1 MEKDLLKLPVTV
13 VAVSKN
19 HTKDDIRRLYDRGF
33 RIFGENRVQEL
44 LTKVDLDLPI
54 IWHMIG
60 HLQSNKV
67 KSVVTY
73 CQLIHSV
80 DSFDLLKEINKEAG
94 KQAKIM
100 NVLIQVNIA
109 EEITKYGI
117 SKDQLPIIIQQA
129 KALDHI
135 CIMGIM
141 VIGPHTDDV
150 QQIKAV
156 FDEGKILF
164 DKLYKI
170 QQNNLKPT
178 YLSMGMSND
187 YEIAIDCGSNMVR
200 IGTLLFNTY

>member
-1 MEKDLLKLPVTV
+1 MEKDLLHLPVTV
-13 VAVSKN
+13 VAVSKTR
-19 HTKDDIRRLYDRGF
+19 TKEDIRRLYDQGF

-60 HLQSNKV
+60 HLQTNKV

-73 CQLIHSV
+73 CQMIHSV
-80 DSFDLLKEINKEAG
+80 DSYDLLKVIDKEAN
-94 KQAKIM
+94 KQDKIM

-109 EEITKYGI
+109 KEVTKYGI
-117 SKDQLPIIIQQA
+117 TKDQLPIIIQQA
-129 KALDHI
+129 NSLENI

-141 VIGPHTDDV
+141 VIGPHTEDT
-150 QQIKAV
+150 QQIKEV
-156 FDEGKILF
+156 FDEGKKLF
-164 DKLYKI
+164 DDLHKI

-200 IGTLLFNTY
+200 IGTLLFRTY

>member
-1 MEKDLLKLPVTV
+1 MKNDLLNLPVTV

-19 HTKDDIRRLYDRGF
+19 HTKDDICRLYDQGF

-44 LTKVDLDLPI
+44 LTKIDLDLPI

-80 DSFDLLKEINKEAG
+80 DSYSLLKDIDKEAC

-109 EEITKYGI
+109 EEITKHGI
-117 SKDQLPIIIQQA
+117 TKDQLPIIIQQA
-129 KALDHI
+129 KSLDNI

-141 VIGPHTDDV
+141 VIGPHTDDI

-156 FDEGKILF
+156 FDEGKVLF
-164 DKLYKI
+164 DNLHKL
-170 QQNNLKPT
+170 QQSNLKPT

>member
-1 MEKDLLKLPVTV
+1 MKKDLLHLPVTV

-19 HTKDDIRRLYDRGF
+19 HTKDDIRRLYDQGF

-44 LTKVDLDLPI
+44 LTKVDIELPI

-60 HLQSNKV
+60 HLQTNKV

-73 CQLIHSV
+73 CQMIHSV
-80 DSFDLLKEINKEAG
+80 DSYDLLKVINKEAS
-94 KQAKIM
+94 KQNKIM

-109 EEITKYGI
+109 KEVTKYGI
-117 SKDQLPIIIQQA
+117 TKDQLPIIIQQA
-129 KALDHI
+129 NSLEHI

-141 VIGPHTDDV
+141 VIGPHTDDT
-150 QQIKAV
+150 QQIKEV
-156 FDEGKILF
+156 FDEGKKLF
-164 DKLYKI
+164 DDLHKI

-187 YEIAIDCGSNMVR
+187 YKIAIDCGSNMVR
-200 IGTLLFNTY
+200 IGTLLFTTY

>member
-1 MEKDLLKLPVTV
+1 MEKDLLHLPATV

-19 HTKDDIRRLYDRGF
+19 RTKEDIRRLYDQGF

-60 HLQSNKV
+60 HLQTNKV

-73 CQLIHSV
+73 CQMIHSV
-80 DSFDLLKEINKEAG
+80 DSYDLLKVIDKEAN
-94 KQAKIM
+94 KQDKIM

-109 EEITKYGI
+109 KEVTKYGI
-117 SKDQLPIIIQQA
+117 TKDQLPIIIQQA
-129 KALDHI
+129 NSLENI

-141 VIGPHTDDV
+141 VIGPHTEDT
-150 QQIKAV
+150 QQIKEV
-156 FDEGKILF
+156 FDEGKKLF
-164 DKLYKI
+164 DDLHKI

-200 IGTLLFNTY
+200 IGTLLFRTY